1 MSKYYQNFYKLQMA
15 MLDNNDNVVIFG
27 PAASGKCDA
36 IERCIEEY
44 GKDKKV
50 ALLTNKTALLIK
62 AYEFPNVTCYNW
74 NTGLKNINP
83 EWIKEY
89 YDVIIIDGFCEN
101 WREVV
106 QAFDKSRIIMA
117 VRAEHNKDLS
127 GELKQT
133 FRIVAKS
140 GFVDQDRKSKGIT
153 SIRLYKG

>member
-1 MSKYYQNFYKLQMA
+1 MA
-15 MLDNNDNVVIFG
+15 MLDSNDNVVIFG

-44 GKDKKV
+44 GKEKKI

-74 NTGLKNINP
+74 NTELKKINP
-83 EWIKEY
+83 EWIKEF

-101 WREVV
+101 WRELVKE
-106 QAFDKSRIIMA
+106 FDKSRIIMT

-127 GELKQT
+127 GELKKA